1 MPPLFILSLGSF
13 IQGGLP
19 SMNNKMDFAY
29 QAVYRYLLRLINE
42 QPGDSTT
49 RLPSLRQLAKRL
61 RVSISTVQSAY
72 TLLEKEGRVRSV
84 AKSGYFAL
92 AAAMDVDV
100 GLDSGNADLLESLYC
115 AARRSGMLLWGH
127 DEPWLLKSMDASLLA
142 MERELLRHC
151 PRPFDPA
158 FQPFG
163 DIELRTA
170 LAARYTVSTQR
181 CWLPENVYI
190 GADLCGMLSIV
201 LEALQLRGAT
211 VLVMAPCSWR
221 VLRLLQAFAIRV
233 LEVPLETGGAVNL
246 PALDQ
251 ALLSEPVGL
260 VLVPSLLNCAQ
271 GSCLPLHNQQ
281 GLAELLNRYRV
292 WVLEDDSHGELT
304 YELPEQHLRHLIDPE
319 RLIIIGTFAQM
330 LGSEAPFGY
339 LLCQHW
345 ARQCQQQLLLRAF
358 ALPVLRQK
366 ALARLYGNGTVDQHL
381 AQLRPILER
390 KMLSLANLLEHRLGQ
405 TLHFE
410 MPRGGAVIWANSVQ
424 SVDMQQVFRLLL
436 QRRIVIAP
444 GQLFSLQG
452 RYRQHLRIS
461 YAIDWSEDVVAAVDT
476 LGEALH
482 QARCH

>member
-1 MPPLFILSLGSF
+1 
-13 IQGGLP
+13 
-19 SMNNKMDFAY
+19 MNNKMDFAY

-42 QPGDSTT
+42 QPGDSAT

-61 RVSISTVQSAY
+61 HVSISTVQSAY
-72 TLLEKEGRVRSV
+72 TLLEKEGRVRPV

-92 AAAMDVDV
+92 ADVMDADV
-100 GLDSGNADLLESLYC
+100 GLDNGNADLLESLYC
-115 AARRSGMLLWGH
+115 GARRSGMLLLGN
-127 DEPWLLKSMDASLLA
+127 DEPWVLKSLDASLLA
-142 MERELLRHC
+142 MERELLRHY

-170 LAARYTVSTQR
+170 LAARYTVSTRR
-181 CWLPENVYI
+181 CWLPENVYV

-201 LEALQLRGAT
+201 LEALQLRGTT

-221 VLRLLQAFAIRV
+221 VLRLLQSFDIRV
-233 LEVPLETGGAVNL
+233 LEVPLEAGGAVNL

-260 VLVPSLLNCAQ
+260 VLAPSLLNCAQ
-271 GSCLPLHNQQ
+271 GSCLPLHNRHD
-281 GLAELLNRYRV
+281 LAELLNRYRV
-292 WVLEDDSHGELT
+292 WVLEDDSHGDLAFEASQ
-304 YELPEQHLRHLIDPE
+304 EHLRHLIDPE
-319 RLIIIGTFAQM
+319 RLIILGTCARIF
-330 LGSEAPFGY
+330 GSEAPFGY
-339 LLCQHW
+339 LLCQQW
-345 ARQCQQQLLLRAF
+345 ARQCQQQLLLRSF

-366 ALARLYGNGTVDQHL
+366 ALARLYSNGAVDQHL
-381 AQLRPILER
+381 AQLRRILEH
-390 KMLSLANLLEHRLGQ
+390 KMLSLAHLLEHRLGDE
-405 TLHFE
+405 LHFE
-410 MPRGGAVIWANSVQ
+410 MPRGGAVIWADSVEP
-424 SVDMQQVFRLLL
+424 VDMQQVFGFLL

-452 RYRQHLRIS
+452 HYRQSLRIS

-482 QARCH
+482 QARHR

>member
-1 MPPLFILSLGSF
+1 
-13 IQGGLP
+13 
-19 SMNNKMDFAY
+19 MNNKMDFAY

-42 QPGDSTT
+42 QPGDSAT

-61 RVSISTVQSAY
+61 QVSISTVQSAY
-72 TLLEKEGRVRSV
+72 TLLEKEGRVRTV

-92 AAAMDVDV
+92 AAMEADV
-100 GLDSGNADLLESLYC
+100 GLDRGNADLLESLYC
-115 AARRSGMLLWGH
+115 GARRSGMLLLGN
-127 DEPWLLKSMDASLLA
+127 DEPWVLKSLDASLLT
-142 MERELLRHC
+142 MERELLRHY
-151 PRPFDPA
+151 PRPFDPT

-170 LAARYTVSTQR
+170 LAARYTVSSRR
-181 CWLPENVYI
+181 CWLPENVYV

-201 LEALQLRGAT
+201 LETLQLRGAT

-221 VLRLLQAFAIRV
+221 VLRLLESFAIRV
-233 LEVPLETGGAVNL
+233 LEVPLEAGGAVNL

-271 GSCLPLHNQQ
+271 GSCLPLHNRHE
-281 GLAELLNRYRV
+281 LAELLNRYRV
-292 WVLEDDSHGELT
+292 WVLEDDSHGELAF
-304 YELPEQHLRHLIDPE
+304 EASQEHLRHLIDPE
-319 RLIIIGTFAQM
+319 RLIILGTFARM

-339 LLCQHW
+339 LLCQHR
-345 ARQCQQQLLLRAF
+345 AQQFQQHLLLRSF

-366 ALARLYGNGTVDQHL
+366 ALARLYSNGVVDQHL
-381 AQLRPILER
+381 TQLRQILEH
-390 KMLSLANLLEHRLGQ
+390 KMLSLAHLLEHRLGHV
-405 TLHFE
+405 LHFE
-410 MPRGGAVIWANSVQ
+410 MPRGGAVIWAHSAQ
-424 SVDMQQVFRLLL
+424 PVDMQQVFRRLL

-452 RYRQHLRIS
+452 HYRQNLRIS
-461 YAIDWSEDVVAAVDT
+461 YAIDWSEDVVAAIEA

-482 QARCH
+482 QARNR